1 MFIYSKNDS
10 VVSHTHSIK
19 LRTNCKLTAQ
29 EIEIVEDHNM
39 QRSKDTHLKAYSFI
53 VKNGQ

>member
-19 LRTNCKLTAQ
+19 LKTNCKLTAQ